1 MSKHYNKVKKWFDM
15 GMWSIE
21 VVKSAVKKGW
31 ITKDEFKEITGEE
44 YDNG

>member
-1 MSKHYNKVKKWFDM
+1 MSKHYSKVKKWFDM
-15 GMWSIE
+15 GMWNIE
-21 VVKSAVKKGW
+21 VVKNAVKKGW